1 MQLLNVSQVSGDGD
15 QRWQEGE
22 HVTRFAGSLSNS
34 YAVFMTSVIPN
45 IYSCASFYFRR
56 VLILETVLISCVFR
70 ITDMNEDIYSIL

>member
-1 MQLLNVSQVSGDGD
+1 MQLLNVSQVSGDED

-45 IYSCASFYFRR
+45 MYSCATVYFRR
-56 VLILETVLISCVFR
+56 VLILETVLMSCVFL
-70 ITDMNEDIYSIL
+70 ITDMNKDIYSML